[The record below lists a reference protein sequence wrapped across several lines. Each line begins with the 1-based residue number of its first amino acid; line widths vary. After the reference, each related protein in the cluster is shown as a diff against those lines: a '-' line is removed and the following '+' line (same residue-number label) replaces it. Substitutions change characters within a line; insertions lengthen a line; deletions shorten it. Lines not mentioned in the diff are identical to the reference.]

1 MGRRPRTYHVIFALT
16 LVALIAL
23 GMWWTVYIVQS
34 VEFEHQARMSRLR
47 NLVDT
52 AALIAGHSPNPPRL
66 GRVSEAAPIEWVY
79 TADCAAD
86 DVSAAALPLYPHLS
100 VRASTE
106 AVREVQHKNLRRRV
120 MIVGEGTL
128 LFVLLGVCTV
138 MLYRLV
144 RNEQQANKRMQDFV
158 SSVTHEMKTPL
169 AGIKSLLQ
177 TMAAGRVPEADSA
190 RLIAMGLKETDRLEH
205 SIENV
210 LLSGSLRTD
219 RFHIRLEPV
228 ELRQLLDAIVAHR
241 LATVVDRP
249 NVLVLKWEIP
259 ADAQPMTTDPRA
271 LRVILENLIDN
282 ALKYGGSEAPITL
295 RTRREGELILISIE
309 DQGIGFDEAAV
320 EEMFAPFVGGER
332 GGRVQHGT
340 GLGLTI
346 ARTLARRMR
355 GDITAASAGLD
366 QGSVFTVTLPRGE
379 EEVAP

>member
-1 MGRRPRTYHVIFALT
+1 MRHPRTYHIIFAVT

-34 VEFEHQARMSRLR
+34 VEFEHRARMDRLR

-52 AALIAGHSPNPPRL
+52 AALIAGHSPNIPRL
-66 GRVSEAAPIEWVY
+66 GPVSETAPIEWVY
-79 TADCAAD
+79 TADCGAD
-86 DVSAAALPLYPHLS
+86 DVFAPAAPMYPHLS

-106 AVREVQHKNLRRRV
+106 AVTEVRHKNLRRRV

-144 RNEQQANKRMQDFV
+144 RHEQRANTRMQNFV
-158 SSVTHEMKTPL
+158 SAVTHEMKTPL

-177 TMAAGRVPEADSA
+177 TMAAGRLPEGDRE

-219 RFHIRLEPV
+219 RFRVRLEPV
-228 ELRQLLDAIVAHR
+228 QLHRLLEAIVAHR
-241 LATVVDRP
+241 LSTVVDRP
-249 NVLVLKWEIP
+249 EVLVLSWQIEDQ
-259 ADAQPMTTDPRA
+259 AYRMMTDPRA

-282 ALKYGGSEAPITL
+282 ALKYGGREAPITL
-295 RTRREGELILISIE
+295 GARLEHDLVLISVE
-309 DQGIGFDEAAV
+309 DHGIGFDQTQV
-320 EEMFAPFVGGER
+320 EEMFAPFSGGER
-332 GGRVQHGT
+332 GGKVQHGT

-346 ARTLARRMR
+346 ARTLARRMG
-355 GDITAASAGLD
+355 GDLTATSAGHD
-366 QGSVFTVTLPRGE
+366 QGCVFTVALPRDDKE
-379 EEVAP
+379 AAP